1 MKRILSFIIITLLLA
16 GCNQELKVS
25 EVDVK
30 KVNRAMQEIIDNTA
44 ADNGNYLI
52 QGEKVSHLYLNRSNV
67 IQGEEAIVL
76 SNFTAEVKDN
86 ILSMEFS
93 EEYTADYS
101 NRDLTHELL
110 YKIMGGQDDYDT
122 ISIMSDGESTSFA
135 SIIVPD

>member
-1 MKRILSFIIITLLLA
+1 MKKILSLIVFTLLLT

-30 KVNRAMQEIIDNTA
+30 KVNSAMQEIIDDTA
-44 ADNGNYLI
+44 AENGNYLI
-52 QGEKVSHLYLNRSNV
+52 QGEKVSYLYLNRSNV

-76 SNFTAEVKDN
+76 SNFTAEVKEN

-110 YKIMGGQDDYDT
+110 YKIKGGQDDYDT
-122 ISIMSDGESTSFA
+122 ISIMSDGESTSFVSVIGA
-135 SIIVPD
+135 D